1 MRVILMMK
9 IYAAVALAILGVR
22 LAFEYLT
29 VIELVQYFGT
39 AIAIGLIGTGIHLF
53 FENRAHKTGKN
64 AINSPNFLVAMIV
77 MTVLISGGI
86 YMLLSYI
93 YGGTFSI
100 TFELLF
106 YILFIPAI
114 VLVSVWMYYQIQ
126 EAEYNHRLQELKQKN
141 N

>member
-1 MRVILMMK
+1 MRTILMMK
-9 IYAAVALAILGVR
+9 IYSAVGLAILGVR
-22 LAFEYLT
+22 LAFEYLN
-29 VIELVQYFGT
+29 VVELIQFIGT
-39 AIAIGLIGTGIHLF
+39 AIAIGLIGTLLHLF

-64 AINSPNFLVAMIV
+64 AVNSPNFLVVMIV

-93 YGGTFSI
+93 YSGDFGL

-106 YILFIPAI
+106 YVLFIPAV
-114 VLVSVWMYYQIQ
+114 VLISIWMYYQIQ
-126 EAEYNHRLQELKQKN
+126 EAEYNHRLQELKEKN